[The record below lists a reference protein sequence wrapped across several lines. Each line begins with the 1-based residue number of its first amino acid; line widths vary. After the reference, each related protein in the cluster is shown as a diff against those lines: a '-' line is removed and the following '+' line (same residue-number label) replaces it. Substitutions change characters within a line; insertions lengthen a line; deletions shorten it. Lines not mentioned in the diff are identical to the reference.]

1 MARRVTKSVLRERG
15 FTGMSTLNFEEVVK
29 EIQSQCPKVYKILSQ
44 ISMLCIDPDKKKAPL
59 AVIYGIIMFKR
70 CKELSLVQ
78 RVNTVLLN
86 DGGASQE
93 VCPVLPC
100 SADCSVLFTCY
111 NKNNVMSTFCP

>member
-1 MARRVTKSVLRERG
+1 MVRRVTKSVLRERG

-44 ISMLCIDPDKKKAPL
+44 MVQLCIDPDKKKAPL
-59 AVIYGIIMFKR
+59 ALIYGIIMFKR

-111 NKNNVMSTFCP
+111 NKKTMS